1 MIQYFRDTMLE
12 IDIECY
18 KDYKSSII
26 KRSLRSFK
34 GASENLLYT
43 SMSSSKIINTTK
55 IYPRSFLQWID
66 ILTTKFIN
74 NMGPSND

>member
-1 MIQYFRDTMLE
+1 MIQYCRDTMLE

-26 KRSLRSFK
+26 KQSLRSFK
-34 GASENLLYT
+34 GTSENLLNT
-43 SMSSSKIINTTK
+43 SMRPSKIINTIK